1 MCVITAFNQHKQN
14 LRDCSSQKIDSWQ
27 GDSSCFLHFSKWF
40 LKNSLWI
47 FFEALKSVK
56 NPKHVRIF
64 STQQE
69 KSLRFLCETAS
80 NIDFIFSMCAFLEG
94 ACWTI
99 IYVIIILENSSTLAC
114 FKAFIYIL
122 WIKSHDNFAINLIP
136 S

>member
-1 MCVITAFNQHKQN
+1 MCVKAFNQHKQN
-14 LRDCSSQKIDSWQ
+14 LRYCSSQKIDLWQ

-69 KSLRFLCETAS
+69 KKFALFMRDSLKYWLYIFNVCFL
-80 NIDFIFSMCAFLEG
+80 G
-94 ACWTI
+94 GGCWTI
-99 IYVIIILENSSTLAC
+99 IYVIIILENSSTMAC